1 MIIQMKKMIAR
12 LIYDL
17 FAKHLP
23 PSSSPYSIF
32 SKEIRVFCARKILKK
47 CGKNVNVEK
56 GATFSSKVTLGDNS
70 GIGIDASI
78 GGEVHIG
85 NNVMMAPKCTI
96 YTSNHAFDRT
106 DIPMCQQGVTVEKPV
121 YIEDDVWIG
130 SHVIILP
137 GIRIA
142 TGSIVAAGSV
152 VTKDVPEYAVV
163 GGNPAKVI
171 KYRK

>member
-1 MIIQMKKMIAR
+1 MKKIIAR

-23 PSSSPYSIF
+23 SSSSPYSIF
-32 SKEIRVFCARKILKK
+32 SKELRVFCARNILKK
-47 CGKNVNVEK
+47 CGSNVNIER
-56 GATFSSKVTLGDNS
+56 GATFSSKVTIGDYS
-70 GIGIDASI
+70 GIGIDASL

-85 NNVMMAPKCTI
+85 NYVMMAPKCTI
-96 YTSNHAFDRT
+96 YTSNHAFDRL
-106 DIPMCQQGVTVEKPV
+106 DIPMCQQGVTEEKLV
-121 YIEDDVWIG
+121 HIEDDVWIG

-137 GIRIA
+137 GIRVRK
-142 TGSIVAAGSV
+142 GSIVAAGSV

-163 GGNPAKVI
+163 GGNPAKII